1 LLDGGRPGRP
11 CFGAGADGRLREMT
25 VEAPGLDAGEGDHDG
40 YDDGG
45 RVRP

>member
-1 LLDGGRPGRP
+1 
-11 CFGAGADGRLREMT
+11 MT